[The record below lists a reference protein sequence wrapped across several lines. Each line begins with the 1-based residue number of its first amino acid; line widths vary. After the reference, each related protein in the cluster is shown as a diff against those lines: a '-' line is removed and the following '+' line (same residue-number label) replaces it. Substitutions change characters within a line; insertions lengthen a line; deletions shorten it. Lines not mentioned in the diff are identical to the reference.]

1 MWWPWR
7 LRRRCSVCHP
17 LSLTWL
23 LADMQDRTAVAVMKA
38 ARAVVVEVVVEAAV
52 GAAVEVAAVASSLIL
67 SHSFLL
73 STM

>member
-1 MWWPWR
+1 
-7 LRRRCSVCHP
+7 
-17 LSLTWL
+17 
-23 LADMQDRTAVAVMKA
+23 MKA